1 MLNAIPKNRLKK
13 EIEIYMRVM
22 KRILLTTVCIICA
35 ISSFAQTYTLEE
47 YETFALQNSK
57 TVKISQERI
66 QQAENLRQA
75 AFTQFLPSFQAVG
88 AYTWNQKNLSLIS
101 SDAMLPVG
109 SKTSSGT
116 FGFTAD
122 QISNSWTVV
131 NGVTMPV
138 DANGNPFNPYT
149 NPEKIQW
156 KQYALLPKSSLTY
169 DIEEC
174 VCWRHRFYAANFLG
188 K

>member
-1 MLNAIPKNRLKK
+1 MKDSLKDSLK
-13 EIEIYMRVM
+13 IEIEKRVM

-35 ISSFAQTYTLEE
+35 INSFAQTYTLEE

-109 SKTSSGT
+109 TKLANGS
-116 FGFTAD
+116 FGFT
-122 QISNSWTVV
+122 
-131 NGVTMPV
+131 
-138 DANGNPFNPYT
+138 
-149 NPEKIQW
+149 
-156 KQYALLPKSSLTY
+156 
-169 DIEEC
+169 
-174 VCWRHRFYAANFLG
+174 
-188 K
+188 